1 MLDDNINSILIDA
14 YGHQQLDVAK
24 EICYLLAEKLRT
36 CEFTI
41 SENTDHKQIEL
52 ILCEALEDGK
62 GIK

>member
-14 YGHQQLDVAK
+14 YGHQQLNMAN
-24 EICYLLAEKLRT
+24 EICYLIASKLRT
-36 CEFTI
+36 GQYTI

-62 GIK
+62 ENK